1 MKLNCI
7 LIALLLV
14 ACDNLKSNDS
24 IQQNE
29 SGIKS
34 TKSAVHEDLF
44 KKNVIVIL
52 SEAIDEKSN
61 KINVQDYIQN
71 GKSYVP
77 VFTSIEKFNESTQ
90 GHVKNQKVEIK
101 GMFLLSLLHGNE
113 TLRINPGLKD
123 EENLQASELIKEYS
137 SEIVEL
143 KEEMKKIK

>member
-7 LIALLLV
+7 LITLLLV

-29 SGIKS
+29 SGIKL
-34 TKSAVHEDLF
+34 TKSAMHEDLF
-44 KKNVIVIL
+44 KKNVIIIL
-52 SEAIDEKSN
+52 SEALDEKSN

-77 VFTSIEKFNESTQ
+77 VFTSIEKFNESTLS
-90 GHVKNQKVEIK
+90 HVKNQKVEIK

-113 TLRINPGLKD
+113 TLRINPGLND
-123 EENLQASELIKEYS
+123 EVNLQASELIKEYS
-137 SEIVEL
+137 SEIFEL
-143 KEEMKKIK
+143 KEELKKIK